1 MKNII
6 QALLTA
12 FIVFVSC
19 TPEEEKISSG
29 SIQPLVFSTDTVI
42 FDTIF
47 TQIGS
52 ITKRLIVGNPNE
64 NAVSI
69 GSIALAGGSNSPY
82 TILVDGMAG
91 DRFEDEII
99 LGNDSLLV
107 LVSVLIDP
115 RQENLPFLVKDSIVF
130 TTNNILQDV
139 KLISYG
145 QDANFLND
153 SILVCNAV
161 WDSEKPYV
169 LSNSVLVDALCT
181 LTVKKGVKVLSDN
194 ESFIFVKGKLIVEG
208 DVESPVL
215 FSNSRLDEDFANAP
229 GQWGGIIFLPG
240 SKENKINFTAIRTA
254 RVGLNLD
261 TFDNDTL
268 PEVVVSNTVIENMSA
283 SGILTIGA
291 DVYAINV
298 LINNCAEFMTGNFG
312 GGYHTYIHCT
322 LSNSQSD
329 FFRQNPSFTFT
340 DNFSQNDRTLVS
352 DLVININ
359 NSIIWGDLDEE
370 LLFDVSGGTGSVL
383 LIANSIL
390 KTNLE
395 LDINNNLLNE
405 NPRFLDPANFDYRLD
420 TLSPAKDAGIPG
432 DILFDLDAN
441 PRDENPDLG
450 AYERIENN

>member
-240 SKENKINFTAIRTA
+240 SKENKINFTAIRNA

>member
-82 TILVDGMAG
+82 TILVDGVAG

-194 ESFIFVKGKLIVEG
+194 DSFIFVKGKLIVEG

-240 SKENKINFTAIRTA
+240 SKENKINFTAIRNA

-291 DVYAINV
+291 DVYATNV

>member
-6 QALLTA
+6 QALLVA
-12 FIVFVSC
+12 LIIFISC
-19 TPEEEKISSG
+19 TPEDEKIISG
-29 SIQPLVFSTDTVI
+29 DIQPLVFSTDTVI

-47 TQIGS
+47 TEVGS
-52 ITKRLIVGNPNE
+52 VTKRLIVGNPNK
-64 NAVSI
+64 NAVNISSI
-69 GSIALAGGSNSPY
+69 TLAGGNSSAY
-82 TILVDGMAG
+82 TMFVDGVAN
-91 DRFEDEII
+91 DRFQDELI
-99 LGNDSLLV
+99 LGEDSLLI

-115 RQENLPFLVKDSIVF
+115 GNEDLPFLVKDSIVF
-130 TTNNILQDV
+130 NTNNILQDV

-153 SILVCNAV
+153 SILVCNTV

-169 LSNSVLVDALCT
+169 ISNSVLVDTLCT
-181 LTVKKGVKVLSDN
+181 LTIKKGVRIFSDN
-194 ESFIFVKGKLIVEG
+194 ESFIFIKGKLIVEG
-208 DVESPVL
+208 EVESPVL
-215 FSNSRLDEDFANAP
+215 FSNSRLDENFANAP

-240 SKENKINFTAIRTA
+240 SKENNINFTSIRNA
-254 RVGLNLD
+254 QVGLNLD
-261 TFDNDTL
+261 TSDNDTI
-268 PEVVVSNTVIENMSA
+268 PEIIVNNTIIENMSA

-291 DVYAINV
+291 DVFATNV
-298 LINNCAEFMTGNFG
+298 LIDNCAEFMTGNFG

-322 LSNSQSD
+322 FANSQSD

-340 DNFSQNDRTLVS
+340 DNFSQNDRTLIG
-352 DLVININ
+352 DLVINIG
-359 NSIIWGDLDEE
+359 NSIVWGDLDEE
-370 LLFDVSGGTGSVL
+370 LFFDVSGATNSTL

-405 NPRFLDPANFDYRLD
+405 NPRFLDPGNFNYRLD
-420 TLSPAKDAGIPG
+420 TLSPAKDAGTPG
-432 DILFDLDAN
+432 DLLFDLDAN

>member
-47 TQIGS
+47 TQVGS

-69 GSIALAGGSNSPY
+69 GAIALAGGSNSPY

-169 LSNSVLVDALCT
+169 LSNSVLVDTLCT

-240 SKENKINFTAIRTA
+240 SKENKINFTAIRNA

-329 FFRQNPSFTFT
+329 FFRQNPSFAFT

>member
-82 TILVDGMAG
+82 TILVDGVAG

-240 SKENKINFTAIRTA
+240 SKENKINFTAIRNA

-329 FFRQNPSFTFT
+329 FFRRNPSFTFT